1 MFSILISL
9 MCNKHDFLNWLNL
22 LMYDDLRDFYWVFK
36 ASIVNIFSEILLIV
50 VYATKIN
57 VTFAV

>member
-1 MFSILISL
+1 

-36 ASIVNIFSEILLIV
+36 ASIVNILSEILLIV